1 MDQEKKGLKGI
12 TISCGSFY
20 TRARNVKFKSQ
31 KKCIYFHET
40 TLLLKNEKQSEKFF
54 QSLII
59 WLSFWIPWILRFF
72 FLHVDR
78 DKSMV
83 MFFFQSVKR
92 LLINLGM
99 FMCLQIDIFVFVGKI
114 SIWKEV
120 CLPKNDYWSIPSA
133 EKLLALLKVLPSVWK
148 EPEAMFFLRKD
159 AEGEN
164 FFYTSM
170 FNSTYYLFQ

>member
-1 MDQEKKGLKGI
+1 MWIFLHTCTEREIQVTKEVYLLPRDNFTLKKWKAVRKILSI
-12 TISCGSFY
+12 I
-20 TRARNVKFKSQ
+20 NNLVKFLNSMNFE
-31 KKCIYFHET
+31 I
-40 TLLLKNEKQSEKFF
+40 
-54 QSLII
+54 
-59 WLSFWIPWILRFF
+59 F

-99 FMCLQIDIFVFVGKI
+99 FMYLQIDIFVFVGKI

-133 EKLLALLKVLPSVWK
+133 EKLLALLKVLSSVWK
-148 EPEAMFFLRKD
+148 EPEAMFFLRKG